1 MSVSVTFLPARM
13 MEVEL
18 TRPLVDIPPARA
30 LTGEWYRRARLLVR
44 LHTQPLG
51 VVEVQLNEIGLSGV
65 DCASAIWNELA
76 LVINDHLQNDGLRS
90 IAALTAGGLVVDETP
105 RCVRERETLL
115 AEAPPISII
124 VATRDRPGE
133 LAACLGSLLALAYPR
148 YEIIVVDSA
157 PRRHATAGVVQRFD
171 GDIRVRYLREE
182 APGLAR
188 AHNRGLR
195 EVYNPIVAF
204 TDDDVIVDRHW
215 LAELMRGFS
224 RSDRVACVT
233 GMILPAELETPPQE
247 WLEQFGGFAKGY
259 APRVF
264 DLADNRPSSPLYPYA
279 AGAFGSGANMA
290 FKTAVLKS
298 LGGFDPALGA
308 GSAASGG
315 DDLAAFF
322 QIITAGYQLMYQPS
336 ALLHHRHRREYLGLR
351 RQAYGYGVGLT
362 AYLMKTLFD
371 KPSRVFDF
379 MRRAPAGLAHLMSPR
394 SPKNR
399 KKQADYPGE
408 LTWLERKGM
417 LYGSFAYLRSRR
429 QLRHVRRAPGSM
441 PRLAR

>member
-1 MSVSVTFLPARM
+1 MSDSVAFLPARM

-18 TRPLVDIPPARA
+18 TRPLVDILPARS

-44 LHTQPLG
+44 LHAQPLG
-51 VVEVQLNEIGLSGV
+51 VVEVQLYKTGLSGA
-65 DCASAIWNELA
+65 DCASTIWNELA
-76 LVINDHLQNDGLRS
+76 QVINDHLQNDGLRP
-90 IAALTAGGLVVDETP
+90 IATLTAEGLDVDATP

-115 AEAPPISII
+115 AEAPAISII
-124 VATRDRPGE
+124 VATHDRPGE
-133 LAACLGSLLALAYPR
+133 LAVCLRSLLALAYPC
-148 YEIIVVDSA
+148 YEIIVVDNA
-157 PRRHATAGVVQRFD
+157 PRRPAAADVVQRFD
-171 GDIRVRYLREE
+171 GAIKVRYLREE
-182 APGLAR
+182 VPGLAM

-195 EVYNPIVAF
+195 EVHNPIVAI

-215 LAELMRGFS
+215 LAELVRGFS
-224 RSDRVACVT
+224 SSDRVACVT
-233 GMILPAELETPPQE
+233 GMILPAELETPAQE

-259 APRVF
+259 VPRVF
-264 DLADNRPSSPLYPYA
+264 DLADNRPGGPLYPYA

-290 FKTAVLKS
+290 FKTAILNR

-322 QIITAGYQLMYQPS
+322 QIIAAGYQLVYQPS
-336 ALLHHRHRREYLGLR
+336 ALIHHRHRREYLGLR
-351 RQAYGYGVGLT
+351 QQAYGYGVGLT
-362 AYLMKTLFD
+362 AYLTKTLLD

-379 MRRAPAGLAHLMSPR
+379 MLRAPAGLAHLMNPR

-399 KKQADYPGE
+399 KKQADYPDE
-408 LTWLERKGM
+408 LSWLERKGM

-429 QLRHVRRAPGSM
+429 QLRRVRRAPGSM
-441 PRLAR
+441 P